1 MLPSALMLT
10 TTGGVCSCGA
20 ALPTVGKLM
29 IDGETSG
36 AVTMKM
42 TSSTSMTS
50 MYGTTL
56 MSAIARRE
64 LPRMLERM
72 GPPAIVTSLMC
83 LALQDVREFLDE
95 GLEANGQPIDIV
107 GVAVVRDHRR
117 NRGEQADCRGHE
129 RLGDTRRDVRERGL
143 LDVRESPERIHDA
156 PDRTEQADIRADR
169 AYRGEKREIDLEHV
183 HLAL

>member
-29 IDGETSG
+29 IDGDTSG

-42 TSSTSMTS
+42 TSSTSITS

-64 LPRMLERM
+64 LPRMLERV
-72 GPPAIVTSLMC
+72 GPAIADSFVYGGC
-83 LALQDVREFLDE
+83 
-95 GLEANGQPIDIV
+95 
-107 GVAVVRDHRR
+107 AV
-117 NRGEQADCRGHE
+117 
-129 RLGDTRRDVRERGL
+129 
-143 LDVRESPERIHDA
+143 SA
-156 PDRTEQADIRADR
+156 PGAAECSRTLR
-169 AYRGEKREIDLEHV
+169 
-183 HLAL
+183 